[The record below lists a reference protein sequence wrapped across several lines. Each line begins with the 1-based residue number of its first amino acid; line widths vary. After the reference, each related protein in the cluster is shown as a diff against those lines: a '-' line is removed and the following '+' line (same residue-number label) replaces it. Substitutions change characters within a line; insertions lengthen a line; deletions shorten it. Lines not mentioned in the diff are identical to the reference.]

1 MRNQTIQI
9 CNQSKF
15 YKFIVCVLCFVV
27 PATSNAITLEEAIE
41 LALKVDPTVRA
52 SKLTQMASEE
62 NIAIARSRFLP
73 QVVLQGSSSQLTQTT
88 SQDLAT
94 GGSTSRSFTG
104 PAVNHQL
111 SIRQALIRPKETSA
125 IRYAKLQ
132 TQYVELKFKSDVNEL
147 KSRVV
152 NAWIDLLGA
161 QQVAHAFERPL
172 PFLEDAAN
180 QERSKYKQGDG
191 TRDALLEADAQ
202 YLNAKAI
209 YIQAVET
216 FKAKQGAFEKLTT
229 IPAIS
234 LVNQKLDLI
243 PKSVGFNEEKSVV
256 WERVRDT
263 SLELQM
269 AQLQELMQLERVK
282 NAEADHKPTLDLM
295 VAVNSAQNDATST
308 QGFQYKNKQIGVQYF
323 LPLYAGGSSSAAVRQ
338 AIFASESSKLEFDA
352 INSKFQIDFDNNW
365 SQLVG
370 LKYRQYANY
379 DSLMSIETQLKA
391 TNRQF
396 ELGVKTLSDLSV
408 IEVAYAKRLNDLI
421 MSSQDLQ
428 KLYFKL
434 RFKI

>member
-1 MRNQTIQI
+1 
-9 CNQSKF
+9 
-15 YKFIVCVLCFVV
+15 
-27 PATSNAITLEEAIE
+27 
-41 LALKVDPTVRA
+41 
-52 SKLTQMASEE
+52 
-62 NIAIARSRFLP
+62 
-73 QVVLQGSSSQLTQTT
+73 
-88 SQDLAT
+88 
-94 GGSTSRSFTG
+94 
-104 PAVNHQL
+104 
-111 SIRQALIRPKETSA
+111 
-125 IRYAKLQ
+125 
-132 TQYVELKFKSDVNEL
+132 
-147 KSRVV
+147 
-152 NAWIDLLGA
+152 
-161 QQVAHAFERPL
+161 
-172 PFLEDAAN
+172 
-180 QERSKYKQGDG
+180 
-191 TRDALLEADAQ
+191 
-202 YLNAKAI
+202 
-209 YIQAVET
+209 
-216 FKAKQGAFEKLTT
+216 
-229 IPAIS
+229 
-234 LVNQKLDLI
+234 
-243 PKSVGFNEEKSVV
+243 
-256 WERVRDT
+256 
-263 SLELQM
+263 
-269 AQLQELMQLERVK
+269 
-282 NAEADHKPTLDLM
+282 M